1 VLAPSKV
8 PAEAINV
15 MNKALNEVIA
25 DPAVSATLYKNGF
38 IPRGGSVQDF
48 TSYLQREFERMGKVI
63 RDAGIKAD

>member
-1 VLAPSKV
+1 
-8 PAEAINV
+8 
-15 MNKALNEVIA
+15 
-25 DPAVSATLYKNGF
+25 VSATLYKNGF